1 MDRKTGVVVPLAAL
15 WTKECP
21 AVGEFTALKKFAD
34 FCKKAGFGVIQLL
47 PVNDT
52 GTQSSPYSG
61 LSAYALHPMYI
72 SIKALPEFE
81 DAFANDKA
89 FAAAYKK
96 FEKNFK
102 YAPRY
107 NYNDVTNEK
116 ISLLHLLWNYLNKKM
131 NPKKKDSETDK
142 FAIAMN
148 KEIDDFVK
156 ANRWVI
162 PYAVYKNLKDAAMQ
176 ASWKEWDP
184 NLQHLDEKQIKLRW
198 DNKALKAS
206 HNFFVWCQIR
216 GGQQFKEAADYV
228 KKQGIVLKGD
238 IPILMNDD
246 SCDAWAY
253 PQFFNQELRAG
264 SPPDGENPVGQNWGF
279 PTYNWK
285 NLAADNYSWWKERIK
300 CAAQYYSAFRIDH
313 VLGFFRIWSINDGDS
328 TAYLGHSEPCRKISR
343 DELHGLGFDDGKINW
358 LAEPH
363 ISTGEIENITWN
375 HDEAVAVLSKV
386 CNRIGDQ
393 ELWNFKPEI
402 KTDKQIYT
410 QCFFAENGDKDG
422 AIKHKLSEKWRD
434 RALIKMGDNEFVRVW
449 RCENS
454 TAWNSLRDDE
464 KWRLK
469 DLFNRTEAE
478 EEQLWKQQ
486 AYETLSMITK
496 TADMTACAEDLGVN
510 LKVMPEV
517 LQSLNIMSL
526 RVVRWSRNWREGGSP
541 YYVLQ
546 DFPHL
551 SVTTTSVHDSS
562 TLRQWWCQEK
572 DSVQAYLNMWQ
583 WADKHRLQEE
593 VSWGDANAPFT
604 PDTANFM
611 LKSSAC
617 TGSAWFVNPLQD
629 YLYLDGNY
637 YLEDMDA
644 ERINVP
650 GSVNEFNWTYR
661 LPVSVEDLLKNKEII
676 NKINTIAQIHDR
688 A

>member
-81 DAFANDKA
+81 DAFANDKT

-142 FAIAMN
+142 FALAMN

-253 PQFFNQELRAG
+253 PQYFN
-264 SPPDGENPVGQNWGF
+264 
-279 PTYNWK
+279 
-285 NLAADNYSWWKERIK
+285 
-300 CAAQYYSAFRIDH
+300 
-313 VLGFFRIWSINDGDS
+313 
-328 TAYLGHSEPCRKISR
+328 
-343 DELHGLGFDDGKINW
+343 
-358 LAEPH
+358 
-363 ISTGEIENITWN
+363 
-375 HDEAVAVLSKV
+375 
-386 CNRIGDQ
+386 
-393 ELWNFKPEI
+393 
-402 KTDKQIYT
+402 
-410 QCFFAENGDKDG
+410 
-422 AIKHKLSEKWRD
+422 
-434 RALIKMGDNEFVRVW
+434 
-449 RCENS
+449 
-454 TAWNSLRDDE
+454 
-464 KWRLK
+464 
-469 DLFNRTEAE
+469 
-478 EEQLWKQQ
+478 
-486 AYETLSMITK
+486 
-496 TADMTACAEDLGVN
+496 
-510 LKVMPEV
+510 
-517 LQSLNIMSL
+517 
-526 RVVRWSRNWREGGSP
+526 
-541 YYVLQ
+541 
-546 DFPHL
+546 
-551 SVTTTSVHDSS
+551 
-562 TLRQWWCQEK
+562 
-572 DSVQAYLNMWQ
+572 
-583 WADKHRLQEE
+583 
-593 VSWGDANAPFT
+593 
-604 PDTANFM
+604 
-611 LKSSAC
+611 
-617 TGSAWFVNPLQD
+617 
-629 YLYLDGNY
+629 
-637 YLEDMDA
+637 
-644 ERINVP
+644 
-650 GSVNEFNWTYR
+650 
-661 LPVSVEDLLKNKEII
+661 
-676 NKINTIAQIHDR
+676 
-688 A
+688 